1 VAAANKHLLIAS
13 MEACSGK
20 SAILLGLADKL
31 QQQGVEISYSKP
43 LGNYYENGQGQEE
56 ADVGLMRQWLGLSAS
71 QVFMPLV
78 GLTAEAQR
86 QRLVGA
92 DTEDYQALLRQ
103 QVAVPDRLLCIEGGS
118 NLWEGRSFNLSTAQ
132 IAEVAD
138 ATVLLVMRY
147 QSIQSIERLLAAQ
160 DLLGDRLLGVVI
172 NDVPPAEMALV
183 SQEISPALEKQGIA
197 VLGVLPQNRTLRSV
211 SVGELVKRLQ
221 AEVLCCPERLDLL
234 VESLSIG
241 AMNVSAALDYFRKAR
256 CMAVVT
262 GGDREDIQ
270 LAALETSTQCLIL
283 TGHLSPQS
291 YIIRRA
297 EDLEIPIVS
306 VNFDTLTTVEIVED
320 AFARIRIQEPVKVAI
335 IRQLMAEHFQFDRF
349 AKLLQAQQ

>member
-1 VAAANKHLLIAS
+1 VAAANKHLIIAS

-43 LGNYYENGQGQEE
+43 LGNYYENGQEQEE
-56 ADVGLMRQWLGLSAS
+56 ADVGLMRQWLGLTAS
-71 QVFMPLV
+71 QVFMPLI
-78 GLTAEAQR
+78 GLNADTQR
-86 QRLVGA
+86 QRLIGA
-92 DTEDYQALLRQ
+92 DTQDYQALLRQ
-103 QVAVPDRLLCIEGGS
+103 QVGVADRLLCIEGGS
-118 NLWEGRSFNLSTAQ
+118 SLWEGLSFQLSTAQ

-138 ATVLLVMRY
+138 ANVLLVMRY
-147 QSIQSIERLLAAQ
+147 QSIQSIERLLSAQ

-172 NDVPPAEMALV
+172 NDVPPADLLLV
-183 SQEISPALEKQGIA
+183 KQEIIPVLERMGIA
-197 VLGVLPQNRTLRSV
+197 ILGVIPKNQTLRSV
-211 SVGELVKRLQ
+211 SVRELVKRLQ
-221 AEVLCCPERLDLL
+221 AEVLCCPNRLDLM
-234 VESLSIG
+234 VESLLIG
-241 AMNVSAALDYFRKAR
+241 AMNVNAALDRFRRAH

-297 EDLEIPIVS
+297 EDLEIPIIS
-306 VNFDTLTTVEIVED
+306 VNFDTLATVEIVED
-320 AFARIRIQEPVKVAI
+320 AFASIRIQEPVKVAI

-349 AKLLQAQQ
+349 AKLLQTK

>member
-20 SAILLGLADKL
+20 SAVLLGLADKL
-31 QQQGVEISYSKP
+31 QQQGVEVSYSKP
-43 LGNYYENGQGQEE
+43 LGNYYENGQEQEE
-56 ADVGLMRQWLGLSAS
+56 ADVGLMRQWLGLTAS
-71 QVFMPLV
+71 QVFPPLV
-78 GLTAEAQR
+78 GLNPESQR
-86 QRLVGA
+86 LRLVGA
-92 DTEDYQALLRQ
+92 DQQDYQILLRQ

-118 NLWEGRSFNLSTAQ
+118 TLWEGRSFQLSVNQ

-147 QSIQSIERLLAAQ
+147 QSIQSIEQLYAAQ
-160 DLLGDRLLGVVI
+160 DLLGARLLGVLI
-172 NDVPPAEMALV
+172 NDVPAADINMVRE
-183 SQEISPALEKQGIA
+183 EIAPALEQAGIA
-197 VLGVLPQNRTLRSV
+197 VLGILPQNRILRSV
-211 SVGELVKRLQ
+211 SVGELVKRLK

-241 AMNVSAALDYFRKAR
+241 AMNVSAALDYFRRAHF
-256 CMAVVT
+256 MAVVT

-283 TGHLSPQS
+283 TGHLSPQP

-297 EDLEIPIVS
+297 EDLEIPIIS
-306 VNFDTLTTVEIVED
+306 VDFDTLTTVEIVD
-320 AFARIRIQEPVKVAI
+320 NAFARIRIQEPVKVEI
-335 IRQLMAEHFQFDRF
+335 IRQLMTEHFQFDRF
-349 AKLLQAQQ
+349 SKLLMAD

>member
-1 VAAANKHLLIAS
+1 VAAAHKHLLIAS

-43 LGNYYENGQGQEE
+43 LGNYYKNGQGQED
-56 ADVGLMRQWLGLSAS
+56 ADVGLMRQWLGLTAS

-78 GLTAEAQR
+78 GLTAEAQL
-86 QRLVGA
+86 QRLVGN

-103 QVAVPDRLLCIEGGS
+103 QTIMPDRLLCIEGGS
-118 NLWEGRSFNLSTAQ
+118 SLWEGRSFQLSTAEV
-132 IAEVAD
+132 AEVAD

-147 QSIQSIERLLAAQ
+147 QSVQSIERLLAAQ

-172 NDVPPAEMALV
+172 NDVPPADFALV
-183 SQEISPALEKQGIA
+183 NQEIIPALEQMGIA
-197 VLGVLPQNRTLRSV
+197 ILGVLPKNQTLRSV
-211 SVGELVKRLQ
+211 SVRELVERLQ
-221 AEVLCCPERLDLL
+221 AEVLCCPGRLDLL
-234 VESLSIG
+234 VESLLIG
-241 AMNVSAALDYFRKAR
+241 AMNVNAALDRFRRAQ

-297 EDLEIPIVS
+297 EDLEIPIIS
-306 VNFDTLTTVEIVED
+306 VNFDTLATVEIVEE
-320 AFARIRIQEPVKVAI
+320 AFASIRIQEPVKVSI

-349 AKLLQAQQ
+349 AQLLQAQ

>member
-1 VAAANKHLLIAS
+1 VASANKHLLIAS

-31 QQQGVEISYSKP
+31 QQQGVDVSYSKP

-56 ADVGLMRQWLGLSAS
+56 ADVSLMRRWLGLTEA
-71 QVFMPLV
+71 QVFPPLV
-78 GLTAEAQR
+78 GLTPEAQR

-92 DTEDYQALLRQ
+92 DTQDYQSLLRQ
-103 QVAVPDRLLCIEGGS
+103 QIAVPDRLLCIEGGS
-118 NLWEGRSFNLSTAQ
+118 TLWEGRSFQLAATQ
-132 IAEVAD
+132 IADVTD

-147 QSIQSIERLLAAQ
+147 QSIQSIERLFTAQ
-160 DLLGDRLLGVVI
+160 DLLGDRLLGVII
-172 NDVPPAEMALV
+172 NDVPEAEMKLV
-183 SQEISPALEKQGIA
+183 REEITPALEKSGIA

-221 AEVLCCPERLDLL
+221 AEVLCCPDRLDLL

-241 AMNVSAALDYFRKAR
+241 AMNVSAALDYFRRAR
-256 CMAVVT
+256 FMAVVT

-306 VNFDTLTTVEIVED
+306 VNFDTLTTVEIVEN
-320 AFARIRIQEPVKVAI
+320 AFERIRIQEPVKVEI

-349 AKLLQAQQ
+349 SKLLMANH

>member
-1 VAAANKHLLIAS
+1 VASANKHLLIAS
-13 MEACSGK
+13 VEACSGK
-20 SAILLGLADKL
+20 SAILLGLADQL
-31 QQQGVEISYSKP
+31 QQQGIEISYSKP
-43 LGNYYENGQGQEE
+43 LGNYYENGQEQEE
-56 ADVGLMRQWLGLSAS
+56 ADVGLMRQWLGLSES

-78 GLTAEAQR
+78 GLTAETQL

-92 DTEDYQALLRQ
+92 DTQDYQALLRQ
-103 QVAVPDRLLCIEGGS
+103 QVAIDRLLCIEGGS
-118 NLWEGRSFNLSTAQ
+118 SLWEGRSFQLSTTQ
-132 IAEVAD
+132 IAEVTD
-138 ATVLLVMRY
+138 ASVLLVMRY

-172 NDVPPAEMALV
+172 NDVPPSDMALV
-183 SQEISPALEKQGIA
+183 KQDLAPVLEKMGIA
-197 VLGVLPQNRTLRSV
+197 ILGVLPQNQTLRSV
-211 SVGELVKRLQ
+211 SVRELVKRLH
-221 AEVLCCPERLDLL
+221 AEVLCCPDRLDLL
-234 VESLSIG
+234 VESLLIG
-241 AMNVSAALDYFRKAR
+241 AMNANAALDRFRRAH

-291 YIIRRA
+291 YIVRRA

-306 VNFDTLTTVEIVED
+306 VNFDTLATVEIVEE
-320 AFARIRIQEPVKVAI
+320 AFTNIRIQEPVKVSI

-349 AKLLQAQQ
+349 AKLLQAK